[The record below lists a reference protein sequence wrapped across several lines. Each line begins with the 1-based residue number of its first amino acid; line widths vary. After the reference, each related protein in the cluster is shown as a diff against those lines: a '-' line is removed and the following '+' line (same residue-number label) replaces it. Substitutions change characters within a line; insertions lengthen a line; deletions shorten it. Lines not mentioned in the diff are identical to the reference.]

1 MLNKL
6 SVKNFALIDDL
17 EIDFYHGLTALTG
30 ETGSGKSILLE
41 SLSLLFGKRSDAEY
55 IRYGTDK
62 AVVVGTFTLTDEQ
75 RTLLSLPK
83 EVTLIREI
91 DASGRHIVK
100 LNQETITLGRL
111 KHITALLGMIHDQND
126 TFALMDKEDLY

>member
-1 MLNKL
+1 L

-17 EIDFYHGLTALTG
+17 EVDFHHGLTALTG

-62 AVVVGTFTLTDEQ
+62 AIVVGNFKLTNEQ
-75 RTLLSLPK
+75 SQSLLLPQ
-83 EVTLIREI
+83 EFTLIREI
-91 DASGRHIVK
+91 DASGRHVVK

-111 KHITALLGMIHDQND
+111 KNITASLGMIHDQND
-126 TFALMDKEDLY
+126 TFALMDKEAY